1 MPKPTFVIVGASLA
15 GAKAAET
22 LRAEGFDG
30 RVVLVGSE
38 AERPYERPPLS
49 KEYLRAEAGREKI
62 YVHGNTFYDD
72 HDIELRLSTPV
83 TEVDASARK
92 LLLVGGESLS
102 YERLLLTTGA
112 APRRLDIPGSDLDGV
127 YYLRDVPDAD
137 LLRDRIHEG
146 GRLVIIGAGWIGA
159 EVAASARQKGA
170 DVTVI
175 VRAAVPLKHVLG
187 PEVGAIYRDIH
198 AQHGVEMLSQTE
210 VAAFEG
216 SRAVE
221 RVRTDDGTTIDCDF
235 VVAGVGVSP
244 RTELAQV
251 AGLEVDNGIVVDEF
265 LETSIRDVFAAGD
278 VANPWHPFYG
288 RRIRVEHWDNAIHQ
302 GRVAAKNMLG
312 QKVAYDRI
320 PYFFSDQYDVGMEYS
335 GYATKWDQ
343 VVFRGDTESRE
354 FIAFWIDAGRVVAAM
369 NVNVWEVTD
378 PLQAMIR
385 SQRPVDVDRLVDPDV
400 PLTELAELPA
410 S

>member
-244 RTELAQV
+244 RTELAQ
-251 AGLEVDNGIVVDEF
+251 
-265 LETSIRDVFAAGD
+265 AAG
-278 VANPWHPFYG
+278 
-288 RRIRVEHWDNAIHQ
+288 
-302 GRVAAKNMLG
+302 
-312 QKVAYDRI
+312 
-320 PYFFSDQYDVGMEYS
+320 
-335 GYATKWDQ
+335 
-343 VVFRGDTESRE
+343 
-354 FIAFWIDAGRVVAAM
+354 
-369 NVNVWEVTD
+369 
-378 PLQAMIR
+378 
-385 SQRPVDVDRLVDPDV
+385 
-400 PLTELAELPA
+400 
-410 S
+410 